1 MFTKYGYSTL
11 GTITAICISLISL
24 SFLIQNS
31 FIKFFIVSLLVVF
44 LLFSLY
50 FFRDPDR
57 DTPKNDNIIVSP
69 ADGKVLLVKNVS
81 ENKFINGES
90 RQISIFMS
98 PLNVHVNRIPIDG
111 RVDYIKYYSG
121 KYLAAF
127 EDKASD
133 ENERAEFGITA
144 KQDKILFTQ
153 VAGFIARR
161 IIYKIKEGDIVK
173 MGERFGMIKFGSRV
187 DVIAP
192 ASWDTKVIP
201 GDKVIAG
208 VTILFE
214 RSANQ

>member
-31 FIKFFIVSLLVVF
+31 FVKFFIVSLLVVF

-57 DTPKNDNIIVSP
+57 VTPKKENIIVSP
-69 ADGKVLLVKNVS
+69 ADGKVLLVKNVT

-144 KQDKILFTQ
+144 KYDKILFTQ

-161 IIYKIKEGDIVK
+161 IIYKIKEGDSVK

-208 VTILFE
+208 ATILFE